1 MDVWASALAVGIFT
15 AVIAYLAGKGDLE
28 ASSAATIWGVVILL
42 SIVLSGGV
50 FLKKPNDPIFD
61 GISELV
67 GSYGPQ
73 GFLGAVIGGIVGYVV
88 GQREAKRST

>member
-50 FLKKPNDPIFD
+50 FLKQPHDAIFD
-61 GISELV
+61 GIRELV
-67 GSYGPQ
+67 GNYGPQ
-73 GFLGAVIGGIVGYVV
+73 GFVGAVVGGILGYVV
-88 GQREAKRST
+88 GQKEAKHST